1 MVRVSLA
8 IQPLGSRQQSLKQRG
23 RSETHVASIP
33 IRMQLPRVRG
43 GHGYP
48 TCATSKPERHK
59 RRVGRP
65 PCVVGAG
72 GSVAVQEL
80 RLPLAG
86 GLFVRGARRSTQY
99 SVQCPRGRSHGLR
112 KASSTN
118 KVAAPAGCYPPPPVR
133 QGRVGPRGSEGGF
146 LELLRWSNTIFTA
159 GFYDWSDKDGERNGR
174 QQNFCSS
181 VGARDTKQWG

>member
-1 MVRVSLA
+1 VFRLPYSRSAVANNPLNSEVGLKLTSHPFLSECNYLALEADTAILLAQHPSLSGINA
-8 IQPLGSRQQSLKQRG
+8 ESG
-23 RSETHVASIP
+23 A
-33 IRMQLPRVRG
+33 
-43 GHGYP
+43 
-48 TCATSKPERHK
+48 
-59 RRVGRP
+59 

-112 KASSTN
+112 KASITN
-118 KVAAPAGCYPPPPVR
+118 KVAAPAGCYPPAPVR